1 VSWLEAAAIIFG
13 LLGFAAMGAVL
24 ALRLY
29 HNPFLLSGL
38 IPVLWAHVKPALVK
52 HVLPYFGRMEKADE
66 DKMRDENRAGRG
78 DEWLKEWHQRRHKRK
93 GRE

>member
-1 VSWLEAAAIIFG
+1 MSWLETAAIIFG

-38 IPVLWAHVKPALVK
+38 LPVLWTHVKPMLIK
-52 HVLPYFGRMEKADE
+52 YVLPLFRRMPPEEEAEWRRAVLQGRE
-66 DKMRDENRAGRG
+66 R
-78 DEWLKEWHQRRHKRK
+78 EWLDRRKRK